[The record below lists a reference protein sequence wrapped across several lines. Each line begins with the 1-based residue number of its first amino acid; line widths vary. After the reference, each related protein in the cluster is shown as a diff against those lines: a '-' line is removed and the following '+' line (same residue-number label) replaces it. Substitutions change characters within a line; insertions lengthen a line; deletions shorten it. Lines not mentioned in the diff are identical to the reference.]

1 MAFAK
6 SDEKRTAIL
15 KEALKLFNRNGIE
28 YVGVREIAASI
39 GMRPSHITYYFPT
52 KEDIVVAI
60 AQQLGELNDRN
71 LSDPAEVDSLE
82 TFIDRFRQVMK
93 NHIKFRCLP
102 LSMPHLVERSPKM
115 RDHLKRTQGRRKD
128 DLRVMIQNL
137 AGNHVVRQLQEEE
150 IAYLI
155 GCFSLISRG
164 WLSETVAAGSRPE
177 TRIDHYL
184 DLIRMHLRPF
194 LRDQGGKRSVKK

>member
-1 MAFAK
+1 MTFAK
-6 SDEKRTAIL
+6 SEEKRSAIL

-71 LSDPAEVDSLE
+71 LSDPAEVDNLE

-102 LSMPHLVERSPKM
+102 LSMPHLVGRLPKM
-115 RDHLKRTQGRRKD
+115 RQHLVRTRGKRKNELRIMVEKLSAMGVLKR
-128 DLRVMIQNL
+128 LQNDEL
-137 AGNHVVRQLQEEE
+137 E
-150 IAYLI
+150 YLV
-155 GCFSLISRG
+155 GSLSLISRG
-164 WLSETVAAGSRPE
+164 WLTETVSEGHRPE
-177 TRIDHYL
+177 TRIEHYL
-184 DLIRMHLRPF
+184 SLIGHILRPF
-194 LRDQGGKRSVKK
+194 TP